1 MHFLLHSSAIYV
13 QNNNLCKFWNNVFP
27 SSVFVAKFADRRL
40 NLKQIYWMLF
50 GTSLGNPFLLNV
62 IWDHSGESISTEF
75 YLGPFWRI
83 HFYWMLFG
91 TILGKPFRRTK
102 IWTILGKPSLKR
114 RYLGPFWGN
123 HLKNQNIDHSGET
136 IFKKNNIWDHSR
148 ETISKNQNMDHSG
161 ETIFKNQYL
170 GPFRGPIFSH
180 SIIPKHQ
187 L

>member
-102 IWTILGKPSLKR
+102 IWTILGKPFQRTKRWTILGKPFLK
-114 RYLGPFWGN
+114 
-123 HLKNQNIDHSGET
+123 T
-136 IFKKNNIWDHSR
+136 NIWDHSGSNFQPHYHTQAPVVR
-148 ETISKNQNMDHSG
+148 QNL
-161 ETIFKNQYL
+161 E
-170 GPFRGPIFSH
+170 PFLDTKS
-180 SIIPKHQ
+180 
-187 L
+187 

>member
-13 QNNNLCKFWNNVFP
+13 QNNNLCKFLNNVIP

-102 IWTILGKPSLKR
+102 IWTILGKPFLK
-114 RYLGPFWGN
+114 
-123 HLKNQNIDHSGET
+123 T
-136 IFKKNNIWDHSR
+136 NIWDHSADQFSATLSNPSTSCKTKFGAILR
-148 ETISKNQNMDHSG
+148 YKV
-161 ETIFKNQYL
+161 L
-170 GPFRGPIFSH
+170 GPGTSVLPPPGRP
-180 SIIPKHQ
+180 P
-187 L
+187 

>member
-13 QNNNLCKFWNNVFP
+13 QNNNLCKFLNNVIP

-102 IWTILGKPSLKR
+102 IWTILGKPFLKR
-114 RYLGPFWGN
+114 QYLGPFWGN
-123 HLKNQNIDHSGET
+123 HFKEPKDGQFWGNHFWKPTSGT
-136 IFKKNNIWDHSR
+136 I
-148 ETISKNQNMDHSG
+148 
-161 ETIFKNQYL
+161 L
-170 GPFRGPIFSH
+170 GPIFSH
-180 SIIPKHQ
+180 TIIPKHQ